1 VSELNTGLKKRRKRA
16 SSQIP
21 SPDGSSQDCEKHDTL
36 LREEKSQW

>member
-1 VSELNTGLKKRRKRA
+1 MSELNTGLKKRRRA
-16 SSQIP
+16 RSQIP